1 MQRSPSSCRIAGPRP
16 LAVPRLG
23 GAPDLT
29 PLRGVHHRPASLF
42 TVRLGVLDVGS
53 NTVHLLVVDAH
64 RGGHPTPMSS
74 TKATLRLAEATDS
87 SGKITKRGA
96 DKLISTIDEFAKI
109 AVSSGCTELMA
120 FATSAVR
127 DAENSDDVLA
137 RVRKETGVE
146 LEVLRGVDES
156 RLTFLAVRR
165 WYGWSAGR
173 IINLDIGGGSLEL
186 SSGVDEDP
194 EVALS
199 LPLGAGRLTREW
211 LADDPPGR
219 RRVAML
225 RDWLD
230 AELAEAGVTVL
241 EAGGPDLAV
250 ATSKTFRSL
259 ARLTGAAPS
268 AAGPRVKRTLTANGL
283 RQLIAF
289 ISRMTTADRAE
300 LEGVSA
306 ERAPQIVA
314 GALVAEA
321 SMRTLSIEEVDICPW
336 ALREGLILRKLD
348 SEADGS
354 ALVESPVRD
363 AGGQVI
369 DRNSNRSRGDKR

>member
-1 MQRSPSSCRIAGPRP
+1 M
-16 LAVPRLG
+16 
-23 GAPDLT
+23 
-29 PLRGVHHRPASLF
+29 
-42 TVRLGVLDVGS
+42 RLGVLDVGS

-87 SGKITKRGA
+87 AGKITKRGA
-96 DKLISTIDEFAKI
+96 EKLISTIDEFAKI
-109 AVSSGCTELMA
+109 ADSSGCEELMA

-127 DAENSDDVLA
+127 DAGNSDDVLA

-146 LEVLRGVDES
+146 LRVLTGVDES

-173 IINLDIGGGSLEL
+173 IINLDIGGGSLEI
-186 SSGVDEDP
+186 SSGVDEEP

-211 LADDPPGR
+211 LPDDPPGR

-230 AELAEAGVTVL
+230 AELSEASVKIL
-241 EAGGPDLAV
+241 EAGNPDLTV
-250 ATSKTFRSL
+250 ASSKTFRSL

-268 AAGPRVKRTLTANGL
+268 GAGPRVKRTLTANGL
-283 RQLIAF
+283 RQLISF

-321 SMRTLSIEEVDICPW
+321 SMRALSIESVDICPW

-354 ALVESPVRD
+354 ALMEPSVRD
-363 AGGQVI
+363 AGGQVV
-369 DRNSNRSRGDKR
+369 DRNQNRSRGDKP

>member
-1 MQRSPSSCRIAGPRP
+1 
-16 LAVPRLG
+16 
-23 GAPDLT
+23 
-29 PLRGVHHRPASLF
+29 
-42 TVRLGVLDVGS
+42 
-53 NTVHLLVVDAH
+53 
-64 RGGHPTPMSS
+64 MSS
-74 TKATLRLAEATDS
+74 TKAALRMAEATDS
-87 SGKITKRGA
+87 SGKITRRGA
-96 DKLISTIDEFAKI
+96 DKLISTIDEFGKI
-109 AVSSGCTELMA
+109 AVSSGCADLMA

-127 DAENSDDVLA
+127 DAENSERVLA
-137 RVRKETGVE
+137 RVRAETGVE
-146 LEVLRGVDES
+146 LQALQGVEES

-186 SSGVDEDP
+186 SNGVDEEP

-211 LADDPPGR
+211 LPDDPPGR

-230 AELAEAGVTVL
+230 AELADASKTALNAGN
-241 EAGGPDLAV
+241 PDLAV

-268 AAGPRVKRTLTANGL
+268 AAGPRAKRTLTASGL
-283 RQLIAF
+283 RQLISF
-289 ISRMTTADRAE
+289 ISRMATVDRAE

-321 SMRTLSIEEVDICPW
+321 SMRALSIETVDICPW
-336 ALREGLILRKLD
+336 ALREGLILRRLD
-348 SEADGS
+348 SQADAT
-354 ALVESPVRD
+354 ALVETSVRAAVD
-363 AGGQVI
+363 RSGG
-369 DRNSNRSRGDKR
+369 DTP

>member
-1 MQRSPSSCRIAGPRP
+1 M
-16 LAVPRLG
+16 
-23 GAPDLT
+23 
-29 PLRGVHHRPASLF
+29 
-42 TVRLGVLDVGS
+42 RLGVLDVGS
-53 NTVHLLVVDAH
+53 NTVHLLVVDAR

-74 TKATLRLAEATDS
+74 TKAALRLAEAIDS
-87 SGKITKRGA
+87 SGKLTRRGA
-96 DKLISTIDEFAKI
+96 DKLVETVDEFAKI
-109 AVSSGCTELMA
+109 AASSGCSELMA

-127 DAENSDDVLA
+127 DATNSEAVLA
-137 RVRKETGVE
+137 RVQAEAGVG
-146 LEVLRGVDES
+146 LQVLSGVDES

-173 IINLDIGGGSLEL
+173 IINIDIGGGSLEL
-186 SSGVDEDP
+186 SSGVDEEP
-194 EVALS
+194 EVAMS
-199 LPLGAGRLTREW
+199 LPLGAGRMTREW
-211 LADDPPGR
+211 LSEDPPGR

-225 RDWLD
+225 RDWL
-230 AELAEAGVTVL
+230 ATELSEAGSVMQS
-241 EAGGPDLAV
+241 AGTPDLAV

-268 AAGPRVKRTLTANGL
+268 GAGARVKRELTATGL

-321 SMRTLSIEEVDICPW
+321 SMRALGLETVQICPW

-348 SEADGS
+348 SEADGT
-354 ALVESPVRD
+354 ALVETTPATPEGNTR
-363 AGGQVI
+363 
-369 DRNSNRSRGDKR
+369 

>member
-1 MQRSPSSCRIAGPRP
+1 M
-16 LAVPRLG
+16 
-23 GAPDLT
+23 
-29 PLRGVHHRPASLF
+29 
-42 TVRLGVLDVGS
+42 RLGVLDVGS

-74 TKATLRLAEATDS
+74 TKAPLRLAESIDED
-87 SGKITKRGA
+87 GKLTRRGA
-96 DKLISTIDEFAKI
+96 QKLIETVDEFAKI
-109 AVSSGCTELMA
+109 ATSSGCAEVMA

-127 DAENSDDVLA
+127 DARNSEEVLA
-137 RVRKETGVE
+137 KVRAETGVD
-146 LEVLRGVDES
+146 LQVLSGSDES

-186 SSGVDEDP
+186 SNGVDEEPD
-194 EVALS
+194 VAMS

-211 LADDPPGR
+211 LAEDPPGR
-219 RRVAML
+219 RRVSML

-230 AELAEAGVTVL
+230 SEMADAAKAVLNAGT
-241 EAGGPDLAV
+241 PDLAV
-250 ATSKTFRSL
+250 GTSKTFRSL

-268 AAGPRVKRTLTANGL
+268 AAGPRVKRVLTGNGL

-321 SMRTLSIEEVDICPW
+321 SMRALSLESVDICPW
-336 ALREGLILRKLD
+336 ALREGIILRRLD
-348 SEADGS
+348 NEAEGS
-354 ALVESPVRD
+354 MLMGS
-363 AGGQVI
+363 
-369 DRNSNRSRGDKR
+369 GDEAR

>member
-1 MQRSPSSCRIAGPRP
+1 
-16 LAVPRLG
+16 
-23 GAPDLT
+23 
-29 PLRGVHHRPASLF
+29 
-42 TVRLGVLDVGS
+42 VRLGVLDVGS

-74 TKATLRLAEATDS
+74 TKAPLRLAEAIDD
-87 SGKITKRGA
+87 SGKLTRKGSES
-96 DKLISTIDEFAKI
+96 LIDTVDEFAKI
-109 AVSSGCTELMA
+109 ARSSGCEDLMA

-127 DAENSDDVLA
+127 DATNSDDVLA
-137 RVRKETGVE
+137 RVRAETGID
-146 LEVLRGVDES
+146 LQVLSGVDES

-173 IINLDIGGGSLEL
+173 IIDLDIGGGSLEM
-186 SSGVDEDP
+186 SSGVDEAPD
-194 EVALS
+194 VALS
-199 LPLGAGRLTREW
+199 LPLGAGRLNREW
-211 LADDPPGR
+211 LDRDPPGR

-230 AELAEAGVTVL
+230 SELADAAKAMIDAGT
-241 EAGGPDLAV
+241 ADLAV
-250 ATSKTFRSL
+250 GTSKTFRSL

-268 AAGPRVKRTLTANGL
+268 AAGPRVKRVLTANGL

-289 ISRMTTADRAE
+289 ISRMTTADRAD

-321 SMRTLSIEEVDICPW
+321 SMRALSLESVQICPW
-336 ALREGLILRKLD
+336 ALREGIILRRLD
-348 SEADGS
+348 SEADGT
-354 ALVESPVRD
+354 AFVQAARAD
-363 AGGQVI
+363 
-369 DRNSNRSRGDKR
+369 

>member
-1 MQRSPSSCRIAGPRP
+1 
-16 LAVPRLG
+16 
-23 GAPDLT
+23 
-29 PLRGVHHRPASLF
+29 
-42 TVRLGVLDVGS
+42 
-53 NTVHLLVVDAH
+53 
-64 RGGHPTPMSS
+64 MSS
-74 TKATLRLAEATDS
+74 TKSSLRLAESIDE
-87 SGKITKRGA
+87 SGKLTRRGA
-96 DKLISTIDEFAKI
+96 DKLVETVDEFARI
-109 AVSSGCTELMA
+109 ATSSGCADLMA

-127 DAENSDDVLA
+127 DAKNSDEVLA
-137 RVRKETGVE
+137 RVRSQTGVD
-146 LEVLRGVDES
+146 LQVLTGVDES

-186 SSGVDEDP
+186 STGVDEAPDI
-194 EVALS
+194 ALS

-211 LADDPPGR
+211 LPDDPPGR

-225 RDWLD
+225 REWLD
-230 AELAEAGVTVL
+230 TELVQAGKSVL
-241 EAGGPDLAV
+241 EAGLPDLAV
-250 ATSKTFRSL
+250 GSSKTFRSL

-268 AAGPRVKRTLTANGL
+268 AAGPRAKRTLTANGL

-321 SMRTLSIEEVDICPW
+321 SMRAMSLESVDICPW
-336 ALREGLILRKLD
+336 ALREGVILRRLD
-348 SEADGS
+348 SQTDGT
-354 ALVESPVRD
+354 ALVETSVRG
-363 AGGQVI
+363 A
-369 DRNSNRSRGDKR
+369 RLRGEKR

>member
-1 MQRSPSSCRIAGPRP
+1 M
-16 LAVPRLG
+16 
-23 GAPDLT
+23 
-29 PLRGVHHRPASLF
+29 
-42 TVRLGVLDVGS
+42 RLGVLDVGS

-74 TKATLRLAEATDS
+74 TKAALRLAEEIDD
-87 SGKITKRGA
+87 SGKLTRRGA
-96 DKLISTIDEFAKI
+96 DRLIDTVDEFAKI
-109 AVSSGCTELMA
+109 AASSGCSDVMA

-127 DAENSDDVLA
+127 DARNCDDLLA
-137 RVRKETGVE
+137 RVRAEAGVE
-146 LEVLRGVDES
+146 LQVLSGADEA

-173 IINLDIGGGSLEL
+173 ITNLDIGGGSLEL
-186 SSGVDEDP
+186 STGLDEAPDI
-194 EVALS
+194 ALS

-211 LADDPPGR
+211 LPDDPPGR
-219 RRVAML
+219 RRVSML

-230 AELAEAGVTVL
+230 TEMAEAAKQIL
-241 EAGGPDLAV
+241 QAGPPDLAV
-250 ATSKTFRSL
+250 GTSKTFRSL

-268 AAGPRVKRTLTANGL
+268 AAGPRVKRVLTANGL

-321 SMRTLSIEEVDICPW
+321 SMRALSLESVEICPW
-336 ALREGLILRKLD
+336 ALREGVILRRLD
-348 SEADGS
+348 SETDGNP
-354 ALVESPVRD
+354 LVDTP
-363 AGGQVI
+363 
-369 DRNSNRSRGDKR
+369 SRGDR

>member
-1 MQRSPSSCRIAGPRP
+1 M
-16 LAVPRLG
+16 
-23 GAPDLT
+23 
-29 PLRGVHHRPASLF
+29 
-42 TVRLGVLDVGS
+42 RLGVLDVGS

-74 TKATLRLAEATDS
+74 AKETLRLAEAIDG
-87 SGKITKRGA
+87 SGKLTRRGA
-96 DKLISTIDEFAKI
+96 DTLIAAVDEFAKI
-109 AVSSGCTELMA
+109 AASSGCSEMMA

-127 DAENSDDVLA
+127 DARNSDDVLA
-137 RVRKETGVE
+137 RVRAQTGVD
-146 LEVLRGVDES
+146 LEVLSGVDES

-173 IINLDIGGGSLEL
+173 ITNLDIGGGSLEL
-186 SSGVDEDP
+186 STGLDEAPD
-194 EVALS
+194 VALS

-211 LADDPPGR
+211 LPEDPPGR
-219 RRVAML
+219 RRVAVL
-225 RDWLD
+225 RDWLETEMAD
-230 AELAEAGVTVL
+230 AAKAVL
-241 EAGGPDLAV
+241 EAGPPDLAV
-250 ATSKTFRSL
+250 GTSKTFRSL

-321 SMRTLSIEEVDICPW
+321 SMRALSLESVQICPW
-336 ALREGLILRKLD
+336 ALREGVILRRLD
-348 SEADGS
+348 SEADGTS
-354 ALVESPVRD
+354 
-363 AGGQVI
+363 
-369 DRNSNRSRGDKR
+369 

>member
-1 MQRSPSSCRIAGPRP
+1 
-16 LAVPRLG
+16 
-23 GAPDLT
+23 
-29 PLRGVHHRPASLF
+29 
-42 TVRLGVLDVGS
+42 
-53 NTVHLLVVDAH
+53 
-64 RGGHPTPMSS
+64 MSS
-74 TKATLRLAEATDS
+74 TKSSLRLAEAIDDS
-87 SGKITKRGA
+87 GRLTRRGA
-96 DKLISTIDEFAKI
+96 DKLVDTVDEFAKI
-109 AVSSGCTELMA
+109 AASSGCAELMA

-127 DAENSDDVLA
+127 DAKNSDEVLA
-137 RVRKETGVE
+137 RVRSQTGVD
-146 LEVLRGVDES
+146 LQVLTGVDES

-186 SSGVDEDP
+186 STGVDEAPD
-194 EVALS
+194 VALS

-211 LADDPPGR
+211 LPDDPPGR

-230 AELAEAGVTVL
+230 TELTQAGKTVL
-241 EAGGPDLAV
+241 KAGAPDLAV
-250 ATSKTFRSL
+250 GSSKTFRSL

-268 AAGPRVKRTLTANGL
+268 AAGPRAKRTLTANGL

-321 SMRTLSIEEVDICPW
+321 SMRAMSLESVDICPW
-336 ALREGLILRKLD
+336 ALREGVILRRLD
-348 SEADGS
+348 SEADGT
-354 ALVESPVRD
+354 ALGEADVRD
-363 AGGQVI
+363 AGGRR
-369 DRNSNRSRGDKR
+369 DSGRSRGETR

>member
-1 MQRSPSSCRIAGPRP
+1 M
-16 LAVPRLG
+16 
-23 GAPDLT
+23 
-29 PLRGVHHRPASLF
+29 
-42 TVRLGVLDVGS
+42 RLGVLDVGS
-53 NTVHLLVVDAH
+53 NTVNLLVVDAH

-74 TKATLRLAEATDS
+74 TKATLRLAETIDS
-87 SGKITKRGA
+87 AGKITRRWV
-96 DKLISTIDEFAKI
+96 DRLSSTIDEFSKI
-109 AVSSGCTELMA
+109 AASSGCTELMA

-127 DAENSDDVLA
+127 DAKNSEDVLA
-137 RVRKETGVE
+137 RVRAETGVD
-146 LEVLRGVDES
+146 LQVLRGVDES

-186 SSGVDEDP
+186 SNGVDEEP

-211 LADDPPGR
+211 LPDDPPGR

-230 AELAEAGVTVL
+230 AELAKASDTVL
-241 EAGGPDLAV
+241 EAGSPDLAV

-268 AAGPRVKRTLTANGL
+268 AAGPWVKRTLTASGL
-283 RQLIAF
+283 RQVIAF
-289 ISRMTTADRAE
+289 ISRMTAADRAE

-321 SMRTLSIEEVDICPW
+321 SMRAMSIEMVDICPW

-348 SEADGS
+348 SEADGT
-354 ALVESPVRD
+354 ALVETPVRHPGSRHAD
-363 AGGQVI
+363 TAAV
-369 DRNSNRSRGDKR
+369 DRSRGDTR

>member
-1 MQRSPSSCRIAGPRP
+1 M
-16 LAVPRLG
+16 
-23 GAPDLT
+23 
-29 PLRGVHHRPASLF
+29 
-42 TVRLGVLDVGS
+42 RLGVLDVGS

-74 TKATLRLAEATDS
+74 TKAALRLAEAIDGSNKLTR
-87 SGKITKRGA
+87 RGA
-96 DKLISTIDEFAKI
+96 DKLISTVDEFAKI
-109 AVSSGCTELMA
+109 AASSGCAELMA

-127 DAENSDDVLA
+127 DAANSEDVLA
-137 RVRKETGVE
+137 RVRAETGVA
-146 LEVLRGVDES
+146 LQVLAGVDES

-173 IINLDIGGGSLEL
+173 IINIDIGGGSLEL
-186 SSGVDEDP
+186 SSGLDEEP

-211 LADDPPGR
+211 LAEDPPGR

-230 AELAEAGVTVL
+230 AELAESAAEILDAGS
-241 EAGGPDLAV
+241 PDLAV
-250 ATSKTFRSL
+250 ASSKTFRSL

-268 AAGPRVKRTLTANGL
+268 GDGPRVKRTLTANGL
-283 RQLIAF
+283 RQLISF
-289 ISRMTTADRAE
+289 ISRMTAADRAE
-300 LEGVSA
+300 LEGVST

-321 SMRTLSIEEVDICPW
+321 SMRALGIETVDICPW

-348 SEADGS
+348 SEADGT
-354 ALVESPVRD
+354 ALVETPVGD
-363 AGGQVI
+363 AGGRANRNGV
-369 DRNSNRSRGDKR
+369 DGRNSRSRGNGR

>member
-1 MQRSPSSCRIAGPRP
+1 
-16 LAVPRLG
+16 
-23 GAPDLT
+23 
-29 PLRGVHHRPASLF
+29 
-42 TVRLGVLDVGS
+42 VLDVGS

-87 SGKITKRGA
+87 SGKITRRGA
-96 DKLISTIDEFAKI
+96 DKLVSTIGEFATI
-109 AVSSGCTELMA
+109 AASSGCAELMA

-127 DAENSDDVLA
+127 DASNSEDVLA
-137 RVRKETGVE
+137 RVRTETGVE
-146 LEVLRGVDES
+146 LQVLEGEDES

-165 WYGWSAGR
+165 WFGWSAGR

-186 SSGVDEDP
+186 SSGLDEEP
-194 EVALS
+194 QVALS

-211 LADDPPGR
+211 LPEDPPGR
-219 RRVAML
+219 RRVSML

-230 AELAEAGVTVL
+230 TELAGAAATVL
-241 EAGGPDLAV
+241 DAGPPDLAV
-250 ATSKTFRSL
+250 ASSKTFRSL

-268 AAGPRVKRTLTANGL
+268 AAGPRVRRTLTAAGL
-283 RQLIAF
+283 RQLISF

-321 SMRTLSIEEVDICPW
+321 SMRALSIETVQICPW
-336 ALREGLILRKLD
+336 ALREGLILRRLD
-348 SEADGS
+348 READS
-354 ALVESPVRD
+354 ATLLQSSSMGMAA
-363 AGGQVI
+363 AGPAEG
-369 DRNSNRSRGDKR
+369 DRR

>member
-1 MQRSPSSCRIAGPRP
+1 M
-16 LAVPRLG
+16 
-23 GAPDLT
+23 
-29 PLRGVHHRPASLF
+29 
-42 TVRLGVLDVGS
+42 GVLDVGS

-74 TKATLRLAEATDS
+74 TKAPLRLAEALDED
-87 SGKITKRGA
+87 GKLTRKGA
-96 DKLISTIDEFAKI
+96 DRLVETIEEFSKI
-109 AVSSGCTELMA
+109 AKSSGCRDLMA

-127 DAENSDDVLA
+127 DATNSDSVLA
-137 RVRKETGVE
+137 RVKEHTGVE
-146 LEVLRGVDES
+146 LQVLSGVNES

-173 IINLDIGGGSLEL
+173 ITDLDIGGGSLEM
-186 SSGVDEDP
+186 STGVDEEPD
-194 EVALS
+194 VALS
-199 LPLGAGRLTREW
+199 LPLGAGRLTRDW
-211 LADDPPGR
+211 LPGDPPKR
-219 RRVAML
+219 RRIAVL

-230 AELAEAGVTVL
+230 AELADAAATMREVGA
-241 EAGGPDLAV
+241 PDLV
-250 ATSKTFRSL
+250 VGTSKTFRSL

-268 AAGPRVKRTLTANGL
+268 AAGPRVKRVLTANGL

-289 ISRMTTADRAE
+289 ISRMTTEDRAE

-321 SMRTLSIEEVDICPW
+321 SMRALSVESLEICPW
-336 ALREGLILRKLD
+336 ALREGLILRRLD

-354 ALVESPVRD
+354 DLLD
-363 AGGQVI
+363 TGGAGG
-369 DRNSNRSRGDKR
+369 DE